1 MNTKIDKFY
10 KKRYKILVGP
20 GCGKTTE
27 ILKMLKRNFEAGLHF
42 DQALMIG
49 FAKATVEN
57 LKDRAQ
63 NDKTLSLFFTEKQAD
78 SIKTIHKFCK
88 DHLKG
93 YEIFNES
100 AKTMFKK
107 LIKTD
112 PENWPKLADSNYDGS
127 DIVAVGWSEEHDL
140 KFGAIMN
147 LIGLAKHSLGFEKA
161 VKIGNNYKIIKDPLQ
176 RIYHF
181 YDEDPS
187 YLRVR
192 FKKPEISYVYY
203 NYEKFKKHYQMID
216 FDDMLEKSLA
226 KNIEFKPY
234 KIVLVDE
241 AQDLSKLEWQVISK
255 IARNTEELVLVGDDD
270 QSIYGWKGSDAEIF
284 QKWPCKKECV
294 RSLPKTYRLPPAIY
308 NVVMMIQGE
317 IQNRLGTKFE
327 CDPSKQGSFRFL
339 DSLTRLNGSINSKTD
354 MIMCARTNNLAT
366 NFKRY
371 LIDKGIIF
379 KEKSFGSDKGNTFK
393 SLFDEE
399 KRKILIQAWNTLQE
413 GGQIKASLYID
424 MVKKLKPGMIEYGKK
439 GALES
444 AETQPQEF
452 QNPDLYLNY
461 ENLKKKYYFLGDINL
476 PWHEVLKFTTTKTL
490 FRDNDHFN
498 LYLRDCW
505 ERDPTLETNIKVA
518 AIHSVKGMEADI
530 VVLDSDWGPNSI
542 KSYNSGDRKKEDEE
556 TRVAYVGTS
565 RPREH
570 LIIYQH
576 NLKTK
581 TRFPLLTHEFLQ
593 G

>member
-1 MNTKIDKFY
+1 MTTKIDKFY
-10 KKRYKILVGP
+10 RKRYKILGGP

-27 ILKMLKRNFEAGLHF
+27 ILKMLKKYFEGGLHF

-63 NDKTLSLFFTEKQAD
+63 NDKTLSLFFTEKQAE

-88 DHLKG
+88 DHLVG

-107 LIKTD
+107 QIKTD
-112 PENWPKLADSNYDGS
+112 PDNWPKLADANYDGG
-127 DIVAVGWSEEHDL
+127 DIVAAGWSEEHDL

-147 LIGLAKHSLGFEKA
+147 LIGLSKHSLGFEKA
-161 VKIGNNYKIIKDPLQ
+161 VKVGTDYKIIKNPLE

-181 YDEDPS
+181 YNEDPS
-187 YLRVR
+187 YQSVR
-192 FKKPEISYVYY
+192 FKKPEISYVYH
-203 NYEKFKKHYQMID
+203 NFKNFKDHYRMID

-234 KIVLVDE
+234 KLVLVDE

-270 QSIYGWKGSDAEIF
+270 QSIYGWKGSDTRIF
-284 QKWPCKKECV
+284 QKWPCKKECK
-294 RSLPKTYRLPPAIY
+294 RSLPKSHRLPPPVY
-308 NVVMMIQGE
+308 NVVMKIQSQ
-317 IQNRLGTKFE
+317 IQKRLGTEFE
-327 CDPSKQGSFRFL
+327 CDLSKEGSFRFINTL
-339 DSLTRLNGSINSKTD
+339 MILNGNINSKTD
-354 MIMCARTNNLAT
+354 MIMCARTNTLAL

-371 LIDKGIIF
+371 LIDRGIIF
-379 KEKSFGSDKGNTFK
+379 KQKSFGSDKGSTFK
-393 SLFDEE
+393 SLFDEQG
-399 KRKILIQAWNTLQE
+399 RKALIQGWDTLKK

-424 MVKKLKPGMIEYGKK
+424 LVKKSQPGMVEYGKK
-439 GALES
+439 GALENGD
-444 AETQPQEF
+444 TQPPELQD
-452 QNPDLYLNY
+452 PDLYLNL
-461 ENLKKKYYFLGDINL
+461 EDLQNKYYFKGHKDLD
-476 PWHEVLKFTTTKTL
+476 WHEVLKFTTQSTL

-505 ERDPTLETNIKVA
+505 EQDPDLESNIKVA

-530 VVLDSDWGPNSI
+530 VVLDSNWGPNSI
-542 KSYNSGDRKKEDEE
+542 KSYNSGDRRKEDEE

-570 LIIYQH
+570 LIIYEH
-576 NLKTK
+576 DMKIKN
-581 TRFPLLTHEFLQ
+581 RFPLLTHEFLQ